1 MRALKSEN
9 AQLRVMLEEQTVASA
24 TVVEETNKALESQPL
39 RLQTQAELMG
49 ELEQAQF
56 AAKDARAE
64 LAEDLREGID
74 RLASRQ
80 ERVEA
85 F

>member
-1 MRALKSEN
+1 VRALKSEN